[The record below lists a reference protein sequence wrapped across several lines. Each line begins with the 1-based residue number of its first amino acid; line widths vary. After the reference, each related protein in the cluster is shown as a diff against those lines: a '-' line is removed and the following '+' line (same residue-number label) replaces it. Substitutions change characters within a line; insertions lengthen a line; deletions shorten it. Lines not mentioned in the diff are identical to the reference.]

1 MTAILAR
8 ITGDVL
14 YVGKR
19 QVNGKNGPL
28 TFTEATVLSAG
39 RQTVIVTIPETLLPP
54 TRGDSI
60 DYLVEVSVYRD
71 SAQFRM
77 VEDYPVFSEV

>member
-1 MTAILAR
+1 MNTLLAR
-8 ITGDVL
+8 ITGRVL
-14 YVGKR
+14 HVGKR

-39 RQTVIVTIPETLLPP
+39 RQTVIVTIPDALLPP
-54 TRGDSI
+54 QRDDSV
-60 DYLVEVSVYRD
+60 DYLVEVSTFRD

-77 VEDYPVFSEV
+77 VEDYPAFAEV